1 MKSFI
6 AVQHEKNMILHKSI
20 LIVCLIELRGK
31 ISDIYAKPRGS
42 SKFGNKWGM
51 TWKF

>member
-6 AVQHEKNMILHKSI
+6 AVQHEKKYDFHKSI
-20 LIVCLIELRGK
+20 LIICLIELRGK
-31 ISDIYAKPRGS
+31 ISDIYAKPCGS

-51 TWKF
+51 AWKF